1 MKVFVRMFIPAALFM
16 LFSCKP
22 SLYTGQL
29 DNPYGNWRGV
39 HTEYRFNGAE
49 VSSADSCAYNV
60 ISFYRQGLCCI
71 KGHKGALSYSYD
83 PDESVMEIGTDVW
96 RVNVLT
102 GAEMILEFLDDK
114 APVGGPEIP
123 EEGEQEDSEPE
134 SSLVPTEY
142 RGVTIVQEGGKY
154 VYTDKS
160 GNKVRCYCESSND
173 SDGNLTI
180 RFWYDTHTD
189 RFEPYN

>member
-1 MKVFVRMFIPAALFM
+1 MAS
-16 LFSCKP
+16 SCKP
-22 SLYTGQL
+22 SLYTGPL

-49 VSSADSCAYNV
+49 VSSRDSCAYNV

-71 KGHKGALSYSYD
+71 EGHKGALSYSYD
-83 PDESVMEIGTDVW
+83 PDVSVMEIGTEVW
-96 RVNVLT
+96 RVNSMT

-114 APVGGPEIP
+114 APVSEPETP
-123 EEGEQEDSEPE
+123 EAGEQEDGEPGF
-134 SSLVPTEY
+134 SIVPAEY

-160 GNKVRCYCESSND
+160 GNKVRCYYEGRND
-173 SDGNLTI
+173 ADGNLTI